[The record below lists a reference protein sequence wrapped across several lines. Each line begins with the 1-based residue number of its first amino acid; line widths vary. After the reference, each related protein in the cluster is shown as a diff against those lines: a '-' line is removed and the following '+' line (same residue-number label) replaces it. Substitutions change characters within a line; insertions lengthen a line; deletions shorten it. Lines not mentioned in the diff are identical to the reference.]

1 MIDKKL
7 IHQAAEDIDIFEEDL
22 TAEYERLCS
31 QRPRILRLWPLA
43 AAACVAGII
52 AIYLTPPKATKEVS
66 PLFTTKESL
75 FKKQQMWQYEDR
87 QSALDIQLAYQ
98 REIKRKGERLAAY
111 IQEQQEL
118 INEPY

>member
-22 TAEYERLCS
+22 TVEYERLCS
-31 QRPRILRLWPLA
+31 PRPRILRLWPLA

-66 PLFTTKESL
+66 PLFTAKELL

-87 QSALDIQLAYQ
+87 QSPLDIQLAYQ
-98 REIKRKGERLAAY
+98 QEIKRKGERLAAY

>member
-31 QRPRILRLWPLA
+31 PRPRILRLWPLA

-52 AIYLTPPKATKEVS
+52 AIFLTPPKATKEVS

-75 FKKQQMWQYEDR
+75 FKKQQMWQYEDK

>member
-31 QRPRILRLWPLA
+31 PRPRILRLWPLA

-52 AIYLTPPKATKEVS
+52 AIFLTPPKATKEVS

>member
-31 QRPRILRLWPLA
+31 PWPRILRLWPLA

-52 AIYLTPPKATKEVS
+52 AIFLTPPKATKEVS

>member
-31 QRPRILRLWPLA
+31 PRPRILRLWPLA
-43 AAACVAGII
+43 AAACVTGII
-52 AIYLTPPKATKEVS
+52 AIFLTPPKATKEVS